1 MTMQYGTSETPSKTE
16 GAANSTSGAA
26 GGFSFDFNAIPTLG
40 GASVNVTAPVT
51 SATRIETFEEK
62 YGDRPRHL
70 VERELELEEG
80 AIEFSRKKYAE
91 SIKKRNIEKQA
102 PSVGLVKRGF
112 EAVRDAIQAWMDQ
125 PDDCGGRN
133 VGIRKF
139 VRQFDADE
147 LAVLSLRAA
156 VKATVDGGA
165 SYTGIVSSL
174 MTELEDVDLEARL
187 EAHDPFMAQRYRAMS
202 KRRTNKASA
211 ILRKHGEYVGA
222 FDASSA
228 FSWTPRERMAVG
240 AELIQIVIEQT
251 GIVEKRH
258 EMDGSKPRPYSRSI
272 LAATAKTLA
281 WVQQAHETLAVLRPT
296 LFPMVVRPR
305 EWSAVQ
311 GGGYLSQYV
320 GHKARFGGYKHPFV
334 KVSFKQTRQARS
346 VGSNKAF
353 DAINALQN
361 TEWRINSRVLANV
374 ARPTRSDFAMP
385 ARHAFMDRDED
396 TWTEVERIAFKEW
409 KNECVVLNRMIDA
422 EVSKNLTITTQIEIA
437 EKMQRFDAIYFPH
450 NVDFRGRAY
459 PLPGYVNPQGNDL
472 GKALL
477 EFAKA
482 VPLGEYGAKW
492 LAVHGANTFGEKDK
506 APFEERIG
514 WVLEN
519 EVAILAD
526 ARDPKRGGA
535 MWKDADSPYQFLA
548 FCFEWAD
555 LRQWT
560 EDGNDVR
567 EFQSRLAVGMDGSCN
582 GLQHFS
588 AMLRDSVGGAATN
601 LTTSERPSD
610 IYALVAKEVS
620 RSIERDLMDE
630 EKAPFAAFW
639 MSKGITRKLTKR
651 NTMTLPYGVTKRGMF
666 DQLWAELGGTQNVV
680 KYTAGCE
687 VKPRALLGYL
697 ASKNW
702 DGTGVV
708 VKAAREAMDF
718 IKACAKVCN
727 SAKATL
733 KWSVLDGM
741 EITQDYAVME
751 KVHMQLRGHTI
762 RLTFRYA
769 TEKTSGA
776 KQSLGIAPNFV
787 HSVDACHMRM
797 TINALVEAG
806 VTDFAMIHDSY
817 GTHAGNVE
825 LMQQVTREQFVKLHS
840 EPLLENFRNEV
851 LAALPEKFHKD
862 VPEVPTSGS
871 LNLKAVLNSPYF
883 FA

>member
-1 MTMQYGTSETPSKTE
+1 MNNLEFYSAPANTGSTPE
-16 GAANSTSGAA
+16 STPTADS
-26 GGFSFDFNAIPTLG
+26 GFSFDFNNIPTLG
-40 GASVNVTAPVT
+40 GAKASDTAPVT
-51 SATRIETFEEK
+51 DTTRIETFEEK
-62 YGDRPRHL
+62 YGDRPKHL
-70 VERELELEEG
+70 VERQLELEEE
-80 AIEFSRKKYAE
+80 AIEFS
-91 SIKKRNIEKQA
+91 KKRYYASLETRNVLNLTT
-102 PSVGLVKRGF
+102 SVSLVKRGF
-112 EAVRDAIQAWMDQ
+112 ESVRNAIQAWMDA

-133 VGIRKF
+133 IGVRKF

-147 LAVLSLRAA
+147 LAILSLRAA
-156 VKATVDGGA
+156 VSATVEGGA
-165 SYTGIVSSL
+165 NFTAVAKALVGTI
-174 MTELEDVDLEARL
+174 EDVDLEARL
-187 EAHDPFMAQRYRAMS
+187 EAHDPFMAQRYRAMA
-202 KRRTNKASA
+202 KRRQNPSA
-211 ILRKHGEYVGA
+211 ILREQGA
-222 FDASSA
+222 YTGVFDASST
-228 FSWTPRERMAVG
+228 FKWTDKERLVVG
-240 AELIQIVIEQT
+240 AELLQIVIEQT
-251 GIVEKRH
+251 EIVEKRTV
-258 EMDGSKPRPYSRSI
+258 MDNSKARVYSRTI
-272 LAATAKTLA
+272 LGATPQTQA
-281 WVQQAHETLAVLRPT
+281 WIEDAHKQMAVLRPT
-296 LFPMVVRPR
+296 LFPMVVAPR
-305 EWSAVQ
+305 DWTSDKA
-311 GGGYLSQYV
+311 GGYLSQKG
-320 GHKARFGGYKHPFV
+320 GHKHNFV
-334 KVSFKQTRQARS
+334 KQSFKQTKQARS
-346 VGSNKAF
+346 KGSKQAYA
-353 DAINALQN
+353 AINALQN

-374 ARPTRSDFAMP
+374 GRPTRSDFAMP
-385 ARHAFMDRDED
+385 TRHPFMDRDAA
-396 TWTEVERIAFKEW
+396 TWTEEERIAFKAW
-409 KNECVVLNRMIDA
+409 KKECVILNRVIDA

-437 EKMQRFDAIYFPH
+437 EKMQRFDALYFPH

-514 WVLEN
+514 WVMEN

-535 MWKDADSPYQFLA
+535 LWKDADSPYQFLA

-555 LRQWT
+555 LRQWA
-560 EDGNDVR
+560 EDGNDVY

-588 AMLRDSVGGAATN
+588 AMLRDSVGGTATN

-620 RSIERDLMDE
+620 RSIERDLMDD
-630 EKAPFAAFW
+630 EKASFAAFW

-651 NTMTLPYGVTKRGMF
+651 NTMTLPYGVTKRGMM
-666 DQLWAELGGTQNVV
+666 DQLWDELGGTQGAV
-680 KYTAGCE
+680 KYVGNFDE
-687 VKPRALLGYL
+687 VGPKKLVSYL
-697 ASKNW
+697 ANKNW

-718 IKACAKVCN
+718 TKACAKVCN
-727 SAKATL
+727 AAKVTL

-741 EITQDYAVME
+741 ALTQDYAVME
-751 KVHMQLRGHTI
+751 KVSMRLHGHELRV
-762 RLTFRYA
+762 TFRTA
-769 TEKTSGA
+769 TEKTSSA

-862 VPEVPTSGS
+862 VPAVPASGS